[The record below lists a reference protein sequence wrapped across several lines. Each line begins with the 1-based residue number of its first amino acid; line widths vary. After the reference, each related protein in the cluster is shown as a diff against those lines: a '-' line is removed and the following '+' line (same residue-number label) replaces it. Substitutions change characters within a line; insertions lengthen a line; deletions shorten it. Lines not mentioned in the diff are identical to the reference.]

1 MYATEYSSRVADSS
15 VSDMEGALIRLILT
29 GHQPSRS
36 APPVPHNSYTCN
48 VNRSGLRRLC
58 ARPGIRRR
66 MNGNGLKNVTFQFE
80 NVICASDV
88 RVLLFAPVLTDVLSV
103 L

>member
-29 GHQPSRS
+29 GQVEV
-36 APPVPHNSYTCN
+36 PPVPHNSSTCN
-48 VNRSGLRRLC
+48 VNRSELRRLC

>member
-29 GHQPSRS
+29 SQVEVP
-36 APPVPHNSYTCN
+36 PPVPHNSYTCN
-48 VNRSGLRRLC
+48 VNRSELRRLC